1 MANYRSLAGGFYS
14 STPEDKAS
22 GPVSIRMNNPGAING
37 AAWLRAWP
45 GYVGEIETTPG
56 NKSTIFETPEQGVAI
71 WLELMRRY
79 RLHGVKTLDGIITR
93 YGGQQNYTR
102 YVTFVATRT
111 GLAPDTEI
119 ALVGDDTTLLMF
131 AKAMFAYEAGRDT
144 PLSDG
149 QILYGFN
156 LARKVDVPPVPTP
169 PPAEEPPPP
178 IEKPPPGLLQRL
190 LDFLRR
196 LFSLF
201 SQPIDAPYEL
211 PRVPSPLPQ
220 QHPPRWL
227 IEATKDIGFRERGVN
242 LGIEQFID
250 EAHTGHPGDPWCSIF
265 VCAKLE
271 ECGVRST
278 RSAMARSFE
287 RSPHFVRL
295 PGPALGAIATF
306 WRGSPS
312 SGSGHVNF
320 YAGTDEHGRHIGIG
334 GNQSDRVSAAV
345 MDMRRS
351 TGWWWPK
358 NEPLPPIGAVRVHF
372 TDVAGGGS
380 ET

>member
-37 AAWLRAWP
+37 AAWIRAWP

-56 NKSTIFETPEQGVAI
+56 NKSTIFETPEQGAAV
-71 WLELMRRY
+71 WYELMRRY
-79 RLHGVKTLDGIITR
+79 RLHGVKTVEGIITR

-119 ALVGDDTTLLMF
+119 ALAGDDTTLLMF

-156 LARKVDVPPVPTP
+156 LARKVDVPPVETP
-169 PPAEEPPPP
+169 APAPEPAPAPPATP
-178 IEKPPPGLLQRL
+178 KVRGLLEIV
-190 LDFLRR
+190 LDFLR
-196 LFSLF
+196 SLF
-201 SQPIDAPYEL
+201 RSRERARA
-211 PRVPSPLPQ
+211 RVPSPLPQ
-220 QHPPRWL
+220 QYPPRWL
-227 IEATKDIGFRERGVN
+227 IEAHKDIGFRERGVN
-242 LGIEQFID
+242 LGIEQFI
-250 EAHTGHPGDPWCSIF
+250 EEGHTGHPGDPWCAIF

-271 ECGVRST
+271 ECGIRST
-278 RSAMARSFE
+278 RSPMARSFE
-287 RSPHFVRL
+287 RSQHFVQL
-295 PGPALGAIATF
+295 PGPALGAVATF

-334 GNQSDRVSAAV
+334 GNQSDRVSAAI
-345 MDMRRS
+345 MDMRRH
-351 TGWWWPK
+351 TGWWWPAS
-358 NEPLPPIGAVRVHF
+358 EAIPLTGAVRVHF
-372 TDVAGGGS
+372 ADVAGGGS